1 MALIQLRSAAVTTT
15 ARWRPE
21 PTLVGMAEVAS
32 EHVVGVP
39 HPRLRPYVSD
49 YTGYRMQG
57 FTAGV
62 HAGLPSRTLT
72 LVISLDEP
80 VDLCVM
86 PDPDQRPQAFVA
98 AVGGLHASPAGI
110 RHDGNQ
116 FGVQLGVTPLGA
128 RALFRRPASDLAHAV
143 VELDDVIGRPARSL
157 PDRLA
162 HAPDWAGRFAV
173 LDSVLSA
180 WLSDGAD
187 HEPADEVTHAW
198 SVMAARNGMVEV
210 GSLAHDVGWSR
221 RHLSSRFREE
231 FGLSPKVVA
240 RVMRFERAKGLMVGR
255 SNPSL
260 ADVAA
265 LAGYADQAHLTREW
279 KDLAGSTPHAW
290 MRGEEFP
297 FVQDRVV
304 LTARS

>member
-1 MALIQLRSAAVTTT
+1 MAD
-15 ARWRPE
+15 
-21 PTLVGMAEVAS
+21 LVS

-62 HAGLPSRTLT
+62 HAGLPSRSLT

-86 PDPDQRPQAFVA
+86 PDPDQRPQSFLA
-98 AVGGLHASPAGI
+98 AVGGLHAAPAGI

-116 FGVQLGVTPLGA
+116 FGVQLAVTPLGA
-128 RALFRRPASDLAHAV
+128 RALFRRPASDLAHVV
-143 VELDDVIGRPARSL
+143 VELADLIGPAARSL
-157 PDRLA
+157 PDRLVD
-162 HAPDWAGRFAV
+162 APDWAGRFAV
-173 LDSVLSA
+173 LDSVLSG
-180 WLSDGAD
+180 WLSDGRDA
-187 HEPADEVTHAW
+187 EPADEVIHAW
-198 SVMAARNGMVEV
+198 SVMAARHGAVEV
-210 GSLAHDVGWSR
+210 GSLANDVGWSR

-231 FGLSPKVVA
+231 YGLSPKVAA
-240 RVMRFERAKGLMVGR
+240 RVMRFERAKGLLVAGPV
-255 SNPSL
+255 PSL

-265 LAGYADQAHLTREW
+265 RAGYADQAHLTREW
-279 KDLAGSTPHAW
+279 KDMAGSTPHAW
-290 MRGEEFP
+290 LRGEEFP